1 MPTTTIQEPVRLL
14 NAQIDM
20 SYLFVSD
27 SQDVAPVL
35 EHLLIPDGVQIR
47 SLFIK
52 GSEVWGMESEIP
64 YLWLMVHRLEFK
76 PEYKGEYEGLAD
88 HANMPQSHLPP
99 EIKRKFLETFGTSV
113 DPYWD
118 RIFGFDIIKFDD
130 EVLAKYPE
138 SNQDGYSSRDVIV
151 KHHGEDAAVF
161 IETLID
167 LDPLKPIVEFL
178 TA

>member
-1 MPTTTIQEPVRLL
+1 MTNSPSCSFLSPDVKRQ
-14 NAQIDM
+14 
-20 SYLFVSD
+20 F
-27 SQDVAPVL
+27 QDIFSVP
-35 EHLLIPDGVQIR
+35 
-47 SLFIK
+47 
-52 GSEVWGMESEIP
+52 
-64 YLWLMVHRLEFK
+64 
-76 PEYKGEYEGLAD
+76 
-88 HANMPQSHLPP
+88 
-99 EIKRKFLETFGTSV
+99 V

-138 SNQDGYSSRDVIV
+138 SDQDGYSSRDVIV

-178 TA
+178 TV